1 MNLKTIKIKQLF
13 IAIGTFITLIM
24 VACQKEEL
32 PLYQD
37 TAPALYMGLTTYSY
51 SFIDDKDAQT
61 KTIYLPVKL
70 SGEMKDYDRSFKMKA
85 VYDSTTTAKTEW
97 FEVQEGTLPKNS
109 VDGTIPVVLKRNI
122 TVDTSLVNIV
132 LELVPSDDLGIM
144 LNTKARVTW
153 TGKII
158 QPANW
163 SWMRYYLGADFS
175 TGWYEYIMEVTG
187 RTSFPYFPTNA
198 DKETWWMSAGEI
210 QGWGLMVKEALNEYN
225 IKLQQQYPDR
235 DTAFVHTDGPKKG
248 LPVVFY

>member
-13 IAIGTFITLIM
+13 IGISTLVCITIA
-24 VACQKEEL
+24 ACQKEEL
-32 PLYQD
+32 SLYQD

-51 SFIDDKDAQT
+51 SFIEDKDAQS

-70 SGEMKDYDRSFKMKA
+70 SGEMKDYDRSFKMQA
-85 VYDSTTTAKTEW
+85 VFDSTTTAKAEW
-97 FEVQEGTLPKNS
+97 FEIQEGTLPKNS
-109 VDGTIPVVLKRNI
+109 VDGSIAIVLKRNI

-132 LELVPSDDLGIM
+132 LQLTPNDALGTM
-144 LNTKARVTW
+144 LNTKARVNW

-175 TGWYEYIMEVTG
+175 TGWYEYVMKVTG
-187 RTSFPYFPTNA
+187 RTSFPYFPTHA
-198 DKETWWMSAGEI
+198 DKETWWMSVGEI